1 MTDYYQ
7 LLGLERTAT
16 PQDVRAAFERKKAE
30 ILQRWGNT
38 PQAQAE
44 GQKLVEAAQT
54 LYDPA
59 KRAAYDRMLQQQA
72 GKDGERVAVAPPPPT
87 AVPHAEPVEGHEPV
101 TLSSGHKYH
110 LDDFLRLLVEKEGS
124 DLHLRIGEPPIFRIH
139 GRLTRQTQFP
149 VLQGDDIQKLMYA
162 VMNEERRRRFE
173 EKMELDMSY
182 YLPGVARFR
191 VNVFRQRFHVG
202 AVLRQIPVRIKT
214 IDEMN
219 FPPIFKDLAMRP
231 RGLFLV
237 TGPTGSGKSTTLASI
252 IDHINTHRRAHIIT
266 IEDPIEF
273 VHQDKL
279 CAVEQRELGVDT
291 HSFANALKHVLRQ
304 NPDVILVGEM
314 RDLETI
320 ALAITAAETGHLVFA
335 TLHTTDAAQTV
346 DRIIDVF
353 PPEQQSQIRTQLAT
367 TLLCVVSQT
376 LLPLA
381 EGEGRIPAFEI
392 MICTPAIRAIIREA
406 KTPQIY
412 SIVQTSRELGMISL
426 DEYLIGLLRERKVT
440 WEHALAKTSNPA
452 DFANRA
458 LREGLIP
465 ASAAEGIMG

>member
-1 MTDYYQ
+1 MPNYYE

-16 PQDVRAAFERKKAE
+16 QPEVRAAFEGKARE
-30 ILQRWGNT
+30 VAQRLGNT
-38 PQAQAE
+38 PEAHAE
-44 GQKLVEAAQT
+44 VQQLREAAQV

-59 KRAAYDRMLQQQA
+59 KRGQYDRALGA
-72 GKDGERVAVAPPPPT
+72 DGDGAAAAVVAPPPALT
-87 AVPHAEPVEGHEPV
+87 AVPHVERAVGHEPV
-101 TLSSGHKYH
+101 TLSSGEKYH
-110 LDDFLRLLVEKEGS
+110 LDDFLHLLVQKDGS

-139 GRLTRQTQFP
+139 GKLTRQTQFP
-149 VLQGDDIQKLMYA
+149 VMQEDDVKNLMYPI
-162 VMNEERRRRFE
+162 MNEERRQRFE
-173 EKMELDMSY
+173 ERMELDMSY
-182 YLPGVARFR
+182 FLPGAARFR

-202 AVLRQIPVRIKT
+202 AVLRQIPVKIKT
-214 IDEMN
+214 IDEMK

-252 IDHINTHRRAHIIT
+252 VDHINMNRQGHIIT
-266 IEDPIEF
+266 VEDPIEF
-273 VHQDKL
+273 VHQDKK

-291 HSFANALKHVLRQ
+291 HSFADALKHVLRQ

-320 ALAITAAETGHLVFA
+320 SLAITAAETGHLVFA

-353 PPEQQSQIRTQLAT
+353 SPEQQEQIRTQLAT
-367 TLLCVVSQT
+367 TLLCIVSQT

-392 MICTPAIRAIIREA
+392 MICTPAIRALVREA
-406 KTPQIY
+406 KTHQMYTI
-412 SIVQTSRELGMISL
+412 IQTSREMGMISL
-426 DEYLIGLLRERKVT
+426 DEFLIGLLKEKKIT

-458 LREGLIP
+458 QREGLIP
-465 ASAAEGIMG
+465 PSAAEGIVG